1 MSSSGE
7 CEITSNQEHPAVEDE
22 QTHDIELKELR
33 IPDTLKNLQENP
45 GVGHQMNR
53 RRLSSLSHNPKNRP
67 KVDILTELAQEG
79 YGTLYEQMEK
89 AISECEE
96 SEDILEK
103 VIILFVVVFDMQ

>member
-1 MSSSGE
+1 ME
-7 CEITSNQEHPAVEDE
+7 NK

-33 IPDTLKNLQENP
+33 IPDTLKKLQENP

-53 RRLSSLSHNPKNRP
+53 RKLSTLSRNPENRP

-79 YGTLYEQMEK
+79 HGSLYEQMEK
-89 AISECEE
+89 AISECKK

-103 VIILFVVVFDMQ
+103 VIILFVVAFDVQ